1 MAKKKTEEKTVHRPA
16 DPNVMGLRGAV
27 VEQPITRTLDENY
40 MPYAMSV
47 IVSRAIPEIDGFKP
61 SHRKLLYT
69 MYKMGLLTG
78 ARTKS
83 ANIVGQTMKLNPH
96 GDAAIYD
103 TMVRLSRGYGALLH
117 PFVDSKGNFGKVY
130 SRDMAWAAARYTE
143 AKLAPI
149 CAELFRDIDSDT
161 VDFVDN
167 YDNTMKEPALLP
179 TTFPN
184 VLVSAN
190 SGIAVGMASQICGF
204 NLGEVCD
211 TTIAYLKNPDC
222 DLTETL
228 LAPDFPT
235 GGELICDPAALRE
248 VYNTGRGGVKVR
260 ARYRYVKDQNLIEIY
275 EIPYSTT
282 IEAILDKVAELIKAG
297 KAKEIADMRDETD
310 LSGLKLTIDLK
321 RGVDPDKLMAKLFRA
336 TTLEDTYSC
345 NFNILIA
352 GMPRVMGVREV
363 LSEWTAWRTESVRR
377 RVYFV
382 LNKKRDKLHLLKG
395 LKRILLDID
404 KAIKIIR
411 ETENDSEVIPNLM
424 IGFGIDQIQAEY
436 VAEIK
441 LRNINKEYILKR
453 VAETDALRD
462 EIEDLEDTVNSPKR
476 IRKIIIDELTAVKNK
491 YAQPRRTAIVYGH
504 ELPEAVED
512 EAPADYP
519 VTVFLSRQGYFK
531 KITPQ
536 SLRMSSEQKYKE
548 GDGPSQSFETTNN
561 AEIMFFTD
569 RCQVYK
575 NRVSDFDDAKASVLG
590 DYLPAKL
597 GMDEGESVLTAVLPG
612 DYSGGLLFFF
622 ENGKA
627 ARVALSAYQTTSNR
641 RKLTGAYSDKAPLA
655 CILPLTEDRELA
667 VYSTEP
673 RCLIFHTALLAPKTT
688 RSTQGVAVMTLKK
701 HYKLERVRPVEETPI
716 THLTRYRVR
725 ALPAA
730 GALVREEDSEEQ
742 QLGIEGLEGT
752 H

>member
-1 MAKKKTEEKTVHRPA
+1 MKKNEKKETTAQHRNN
-16 DPNVMGLRGAV
+16 PNVLGLRADV
-27 VEQPITRTLDENY
+27 VEQRITDTLETNY

-69 MYKMGLLTG
+69 MYKMGLLNG

-83 ANIVGQTMKLNPH
+83 ANIVGQTMRLNPH

-103 TMVRLSRGYGALLH
+103 TMVRLSKGYGALLH

-130 SRDMAWAAARYTE
+130 SRDMAWAASRYTE
-143 AKLAPI
+143 AKLSAI

-161 VDFVDN
+161 VDFIDN

-184 VLVSAN
+184 ILVSAN
-190 SGIAVGMASQICGF
+190 QGIAVGMASQLCGF

-235 GGELICDPAALRE
+235 GGEVICDVDALRE
-248 VYNTGRGGVKVR
+248 IYSTGRGGVKVR
-260 ARYRYVKDQNLIEIY
+260 ARWRYDKKENLIEVY
-275 EIPYSTT
+275 EIPYTT
-282 IEAILDKVAELIKAG
+282 TTEAIMDKVAELIKAG
-297 KAKEIADMRDETD
+297 KVKEITDMRDETD
-310 LSGLKLTIDLK
+310 LNGLKLTIDLK
-321 RGVDPDKLMAKLFRA
+321 RGTDPDKLMQKLMKS
-336 TTLEDTYSC
+336 TTLQDNMSC
-345 NFNILIA
+345 NFNVLIA
-352 GMPRVMGVREV
+352 GMPRVMGVRE
-363 LSEWTAWRTESVRR
+363 LLDEWCAWRTECVRR

-382 LNKKRDKLHLLKG
+382 MSKKKDKLHLLKG

-411 ETENDSEVIPNLM
+411 ETEAEADVVPNLM
-424 IGFGIDQIQAEY
+424 IGFGIDQVQAEY

-453 VAETDALRD
+453 VEETSALQD
-462 EIEDLEDTVNSPKR
+462 EIEDLEDILARPARVK
-476 IRKIIIDELTAVKNK
+476 KIIVTELEDVRKK
-491 YAQPRRTAIVYGH
+491 YAEPRRTGIVYGH
-504 ELPEAVED
+504 EVEEYTEETTVDDYAVS
-512 EAPADYP
+512 
-519 VTVFLSRQGYFK
+519 VFLSREGYFK
-531 KITPQ
+531 KITPA
-536 SLRMSSEQKYKE
+536 SLRMNAEQKYKE
-548 GDGPSQSFETTNN
+548 GDALAQSFETSN
-561 AEIMFFTD
+561 AAEVMFFTD

-575 NRVSDFDDAKASVLG
+575 SRLSDFDDTKASALG

-597 GMDEGESVLTAVLPG
+597 GMDEGESVVYMVLPG
-612 DYSGGLLFFF
+612 DYRGWMLFFF

-627 ARVALSAYQTTSNR
+627 AKVELSAYRTTSNR
-641 RKLTGAYSDKAPLA
+641 RKLTGAYSDKSPLRTA
-655 CILPLTEDRELA
+655 LCLREDCELA

-673 RCLIFHTALLAPKTT
+673 RVLVFSTALLGSKTT
-688 RSTQGVAVMTLKK
+688 RATQGVAVLTLKK
-701 HYKLERVRPVEETPI
+701 KFTLDYACPAEATGIANLA
-716 THLTRYRVR
+716 RYRAR
-725 ALPAA
+725 SLPAV
-730 GALVREEDSEEQ
+730 GALLKAEDSDEKQ
-742 QLGIEGLEGT
+742 ISLMD
-752 H
+752 